1 MVSDGRI
8 GSECSVFC
16 GHCQSQAKGSVV
28 GALADNDPPVSQGL
42 YLVQCGKCRRGVLV
56 EGDFVVLPFGRDEND
71 YAYQLSTLWPKA
83 HFTLSHLI
91 PGALQRAYEE
101 ARTCY
106 SAGAYTAAAAMVRRT
121 LEGVCA
127 DQGVTAKVLMRALQE
142 LRDAGKIEG
151 RLFDWAQALRV
162 LGNQGAHF
170 TGQDVDREDAAD
182 ALALCEALLDYI
194 YVLTIR
200 YDEFVQ
206 RRKPSP

>member
-1 MVSDGRI
+1 MINDGRI

-16 GHCQSQAKGSVV
+16 GHCQLQATGSVV
-28 GALADNDPPVSQGL
+28 GALTDDDPPISGGL
-42 YLVQCGKCRRGVLV
+42 YLVRCSNCRRGVLV
-56 EGDFVVLPFGRDEND
+56 EGDFVVFPFGKDEND
-71 YAYQLSTLWPKA
+71 YASHLNTLWPK
-83 HFTLSHLI
+83 TQSPLSHLV
-91 PGALQRAYEE
+91 PGDLQRAYEE
-101 ARTCY
+101 ARTCF
-106 SAGAYTAAAAMVRRT
+106 SAGAYTAAAVMVRRT

-142 LRDAGKIEG
+142 LRDTGKIEG

-200 YDEFVQ
+200 YEEFMQ